1 MIGKNGNERAKYAY
15 EKVKKV
21 KMNQK
26 EYRSL
31 VRSFPM
37 MVRNSGLA
45 RAVAFLLQKD
55 AEGKKEGK
63 EYNTLYR
70 QIETWLTNTHLIS
83 DENLKDAIW
92 NADPQTYRLLLHEVM
107 ELVFW
112 IKSFAEGMFDDV

>member
-112 IKSFAEGMFDDV
+112 LKSFAEGMFDDV

>member
-1 MIGKNGNERAKYAY
+1 
-15 EKVKKV
+15 
-21 KMNQK
+21 MNQK

-112 IKSFAEGMFDDV
+112 LKSFAEGMFDDV

>member
-21 KMNQK
+21 KLNQK

-112 IKSFAEGMFDDV
+112 LKSFAEGMFDDV